1 MRLLPSPESLNPEE
15 ESDRF
20 SHMFDGFSKDQAFEI
35 QVASGCSVMVL
46 HIISQTTYST
56 ARLQQEPGSIVIPR
70 TAYYL
75 EKELLEMSQWDRSV
89 MTWEES
95 KQRPPPIEWIRSL
108 QDTVI
113 NSSHRVTVV
122 IAEMCRVTG
131 LIYLQCRLLR

>member
-1 MRLLPSPESLNPEE
+1 
-15 ESDRF
+15 
-20 SHMFDGFSKDQAFEI
+20 MFDGFSKDQAFEI